1 MFIYL
6 GFQLFIWVIMLSVD
20 IELNVEFM
28 FFFVV
33 LQEVVVMD
41 KAVNEFVKQVVMSC
55 IVLFIEDIKKMF
67 FFMGELD
74 VIKII

>member
-6 GFQLFIWVIMLSVD
+6 GFQLFIWAIMLSVD